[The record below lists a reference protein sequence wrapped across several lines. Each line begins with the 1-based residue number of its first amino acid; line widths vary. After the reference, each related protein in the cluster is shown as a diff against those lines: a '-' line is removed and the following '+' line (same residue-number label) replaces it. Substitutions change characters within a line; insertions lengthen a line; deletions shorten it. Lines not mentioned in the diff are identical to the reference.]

1 MNSGYKLN
9 LEWIPLAYRGTGDTK
24 GKDDKT
30 DLRANARQEAGH
42 ARTQIK
48 GIYKRGTKKLN
59 H

>member
-9 LEWIPLAYRGTGDTK
+9 LEWIPLAYRSKVDKK
-24 GKDDKT
+24 GEDNKT

-42 ARTQIK
+42 TRTQVK
-48 GIYKRGTKKLN
+48 GIYKRGTKKLD